1 MRRYLG
7 KAEFPRVLLHDM
19 PGYSFRY
26 AITQTLV
33 GSVDRHFHPLGH
45 RNGSNVPAFADEI
58 NYGPMFLA
66 LLQMREVQISQ
77 FAAAIPQPSNTA
89 RIARPAFLRACSW
102 RLPEA
107 AGFLGRE
114 PVPEPHAHLLGTFHT
129 SDPGS
134 EFRAEQAS
142 VCGLVGQP
150 SYCSKSAI
158 YRSRCELPTLEE
170 NAVAGDHNLVER
182 QSRLGRSPPCRCVKD
197 LAVMGASPLS
207 HQVRQDDLLVLQ
219 L

>member
-1 MRRYLG
+1 
-7 KAEFPRVLLHDM
+7 
-19 PGYSFRY
+19 
-26 AITQTLV
+26 
-33 GSVDRHFHPLGH
+33 
-45 RNGSNVPAFADEI
+45 
-58 NYGPMFLA
+58 MFLA

-197 LAVMGASPLS
+197 LAVMGASPLFPPGAAGRS
-207 HQVRQDDLLVLQ
+207 PSTTVVDRGETELIPAFDSGMSWRGIDVVFASGTNAAGAQCRATRAIAMR
-219 L
+219 